1 MARLRWAWRGAL
13 LLLLLCICTL
23 SSRASTDILHGMLQQ
38 VQLPV
43 LFGSTTFDYDGTELH
58 RIVIPRYIQEACAQ
72 DTTLVQP
79 GARSPVVEEVKQH
92 LFSNNVFP
100 NNEFVTY
107 TQVRPEVV
115 DYLDEHLA
123 LFFSTLYRFC
133 GMPDKEP
140 VLDGLTYYL
149 AMNLQHLSDPLRND
163 IEVAYKY
170 AMVQNDTQGTILRD
184 GTADGIYYFAQ
195 TDPDWADEIF
205 EFEGNGATLRD
216 RGCGTACAAMVFS
229 TYHKVEITP
238 KWMRFYALDGD
249 WQVSYGLPNEYF
261 LGIAKYYAN
270 LETERYG
277 TVLQQ
282 PNIYLKSQFTMDT
295 LIDQIA
301 NQGYM
306 AIIHVVAGAFTSQEH
321 YMVLAD
327 YEVIDGQGYFL
338 VADPYE
344 MPERYK
350 NTDQMRDVP
359 GDNRGLIYA
368 TPELLY
374 RDCKSIILFEQDRN
388 AFSLCCK
395 ADGAERI
402 DQTHTGGTAS

>member
-1 MARLRWAWRGAL
+1 MGRLRWAWRGAAA
-13 LLLLLCICTL
+13 LLLLCACSLL
-23 SSRASTDILHGMLQQ
+23 SHASEEALYGFLQQ
-38 VQLPV
+38 ASPPI
-43 LFGSTTFDYDGTELH
+43 LFGSETFDYDGTDIC
-58 RIVIPRYIQEACAQ
+58 RIVIPPYLLESCDESTRS
-72 DTTLVQP
+72 VRP
-79 GARSPVVEEVKQH
+79 GQRDPAVEEVKLH
-92 LFSNNVFP
+92 LNSNDVFP
-100 NNEFVTY
+100 KNEFVTY

-115 DYLDEHLA
+115 DYFDEHLA
-123 LFFSTLYRFC
+123 LFFETLYRFA
-133 GMPDKEP
+133 GLEGKEP
-140 VLDGLTYYL
+140 VLDGITYYL
-149 AMNLQHLSDPLRND
+149 AMNLQNLSYPLRND

-170 AMVQNDTQGTILRD
+170 AMVQNNTQGTILRD
-184 GTADGIYYFAQ
+184 GTADHIYYFAQ

-238 KWMRFYALDGD
+238 KWMRHYALDGD

-261 LGIAKYYAN
+261 LGIASYYTY

-282 PNIYLKSQFTMDT
+282 PRIYTKSEFNMDT
-295 LIDQIA
+295 LIDQIQ

-321 YMVLAD
+321 YMVLMD
-327 YEVIDGQGYFL
+327 YRVIDGQGYFL

-344 MPERYK
+344 MPSRYRD
-350 NTDQMRDVP
+350 TDQMRDVP
-359 GDNRGLIYA
+359 GDNQGLVYA
-368 TPELLY
+368 TPDLLY

-388 AFSLCCK
+388 EFSLCSK
-395 ADGAERI
+395 APHAERV
-402 DQTHTGGTAS
+402 DQKHEGGTNA